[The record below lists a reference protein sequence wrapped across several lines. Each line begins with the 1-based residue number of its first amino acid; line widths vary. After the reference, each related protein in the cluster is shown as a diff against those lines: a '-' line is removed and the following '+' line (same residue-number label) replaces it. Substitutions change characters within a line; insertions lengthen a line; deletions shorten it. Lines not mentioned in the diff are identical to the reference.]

1 MLRKAITTLVVLGEE
16 EQRLRI
22 QHDTATYVDSTQVR
36 RRFEQESQLR
46 REREVWHEWIR
57 ETLLPRAYLGFT
69 SLVADTQFA
78 QLGVVL
84 VGVLADVMSVVGAPT
99 ASKEDAQAT
108 TLPSESKSQAK
119 TLKATSLRVT
129 GVHSGEI
136 VERMYDSDDMG
147 EVIERGDV
155 REGSAID
162 GDDTRVTK
170 PAGLHIH
177 KPGARGS
184 DDEDD
189 HDDAAD
195 EMDQDVNANNT
206 LTVASYEVKVA
217 SSSSF
222 PPPETIS
229 TTTTRTTD
237 HKSRPMKGAPAVTK
251 GESTTLPSK
260 SRLKTMTSSGNL
272 STTSS
277 RNPSKAPPPKP
288 ASSKLKDKKREKK
301 KTKTNAIDDL
311 FAGLL

>member
-129 GVHSGEI
+129 GVHSGEL

-147 EVIERGDV
+147 EVIERGDALQ
-155 REGSAID
+155 GSATD

-170 PAGLHIH
+170 PTELQIH
-177 KPGARGS
+177 APEARAS
-184 DDEDD
+184 VDDDDDE
-189 HDDAAD
+189 AAD
-195 EMDQDVNANNT
+195 EMGQDVHVNKILSA
-206 LTVASYEVKVA
+206 ASYEVNAA
-217 SSSSF
+217 SSHH
-222 PPPETIS
+222 PPPPQTIS
-229 TTTTRTTD
+229 TTKTTEQKPRQV
-237 HKSRPMKGAPAVTK
+237 KGAPLLTNDDP
-251 GESTTLPSK
+251 TTSLSK
-260 SRLKTMTSSGNL
+260 SRLT

-277 RNPSKAPPPKP
+277 RNPNKAPPPKP